1 MAPIDFGGQADA
13 LTYALKR
20 GQRILWIFPL
30 PLEKCQKVNMYLHC
44 LSMSFMPAGQ
54 HQEPPVLISPEE
66 QKICL
71 HAWQQCHLNRIVT

>member
-1 MAPIDFGGQADA
+1 MAPIDLVSK
-13 LTYALKR
+13 LTPLLTPLR
-20 GQRILWIFPL
+20 GGQRILWMFPL